1 LPQALSLKVPKKSAQ
16 QALALARKLALLNP
30 ELKLQHENG
39 FVHIPLVREPIA
51 GELDELKGSVP
62 DSGISEREFFE
73 SSGRPASLVDVLG
86 DKLPPHVLASLP
98 HAIDFIGDI
107 AVVEIPPELNE
118 YKEVIGEAVLKVH
131 KRVKTVLS
139 KWGAVSG
146 VYRLRSFEVIGGEA
160 KTETVHEEYGC
171 VFHVDLAKAYFSS
184 RLSYEHARVASL
196 VKEGETVI
204 DMFAGVGPFSILVA
218 KKRADVHVYAIDVN
232 PDAYQFLTKNVVFNR
247 VVGKVTS
254 ILGDVRQAVNE
265 RLVGVADR
273 VIMNLPEKAIE
284 YVDVA
289 CRALKPEGGTI
300 HYYQFTDT
308 PEPTE
313 TAKKQF
319 SEALNQTNRALHKI
333 RQARIVRGVAPFT
346 YQVVVDAEIK

>member
-1 LPQALSLKVPKKSAQ
+1 LPEALSLKVPKRSAQ
-16 QALALARKLALLNP
+16 QALALIRKLALINP

-51 GELDELKGSVP
+51 GELDELKINLP
-62 DSGISEREFFE
+62 DLRISEREFLE
-73 SSGRPASLVDVLG
+73 SSERPAKLVDLLG

-98 HAIDFIGDI
+98 HAVDFIGDI
-107 AVVEIPPELNE
+107 AVVEIPPELSS
-118 YKEVIGEAVLKVH
+118 YKQAIGEAVLKAH
-131 KRVKTVLS
+131 KKVKAVLS

-160 KTETVHEEYGC
+160 TTQTVHKEYGC
-171 VFHVDLAKAYFSS
+171 VLHVDLTKAYFSS

-204 DMFAGVGPFSILVA
+204 DMFAGVGPFSILIA
-218 KKRADVHVYAIDVN
+218 KKHGDVRVYAIDVN
-232 PDAYQFLTKNVVFNR
+232 PDAYHFLTKNIVVNR
-247 VVGKVTS
+247 VVGKVTP
-254 ILGDVRQAVNE
+254 ILGDVRQVVTD

-284 YVDVA
+284 YVDIA
-289 CRALKPEGGTI
+289 CKALKPEGGII
-300 HYYQFTDT
+300 HYHQFANT
-308 PEPTE
+308 PQPTE
-313 TAKKQF
+313 TAKNQF
-319 SEALNQTNRALHKI
+319 SEALKQTNRVLQEI